1 MLNMLVSNRIE
12 SQVGLGKKKF
22 FFFLVQSVQVRFFG
36 PRFMP
41 VNVAILVIRVC
52 VFAEYGMARA
62 HGGGRNPL
70 RCLRRQVARWGQP
83 VSTMWHL
90 APEAPPE
97 LFWDPALLEEAGA
110 HGMAGGAQI

>member
-1 MLNMLVSNRIE
+1 MLRY
-12 SQVGLGKKKF
+12 
-22 FFFLVQSVQVRFFG
+22 
-36 PRFMP
+36 
-41 VNVAILVIRVC
+41 
-52 VFAEYGMARA
+52 YGNKSLRLITCAMARV
-62 HGGGRNPL
+62 GGGRNPL

-97 LFWDPALLEEAGA
+97 FFLDSALLEEAGA

>member
-1 MLNMLVSNRIE
+1 
-12 SQVGLGKKKF
+12 
-22 FFFLVQSVQVRFFG
+22 
-36 PRFMP
+36 
-41 VNVAILVIRVC
+41 
-52 VFAEYGMARA
+52 MARA

-70 RCLRRQVARWGQP
+70 RFLRRQVARWGQP

>member
-41 VNVAILVIRVC
+41 VQCCDTMVIRVC
-52 VFAEYGMARA
+52 VLYRRQWRGR
-62 HGGGRNPL
+62 GRGRNPL
-70 RCLRRQVARWGQP
+70 HCLRRQVARWGQP

-97 LFWDPALLEEAGA
+97 LFWDFALLEEAGA